1 DGIDR
6 ERFFQK
12 HSAALKLQGITQLDP
27 SLDPGHPSLLAI
39 NSAEALVGAVQ
50 MGTVEFHTW
59 NALADRIEQPDRIVF
74 DIDPDPAL
82 PFARVI
88 EATQLMLAML
98 DELGLK
104 AFLKTSGGHGM
115 HVVVPLTRR
124 EASGWDTLKAF
135 A

>member
-1 DGIDR
+1 WMLPHLHNRPTSLVRAPDGIDR

-59 NALADRIEQPDRIVF
+59 NA
-74 DIDPDPAL
+74 
-82 PFARVI
+82 
-88 EATQLMLAML
+88 
-98 DELGLK
+98 
-104 AFLKTSGGHGM
+104 
-115 HVVVPLTRR
+115 
-124 EASGWDTLKAF
+124 
-135 A
+135 